1 MCSYFHQNWL
11 AFMNLHKPPFSE
23 RNVIHFINNRPPPD
37 DQNNAF
43 CKVSCHCGFNLFTA
57 YFKRLCVLFD
67 LIKAY

>member
-1 MCSYFHQNWL
+1 
-11 AFMNLHKPPFSE
+11 MNLHKPPFSE

-43 CKVSCHCGFNLFTA
+43 CKVSCHCRFSYFTA
-57 YFKRLCVLFD
+57 YLKRLCVLFD